1 MTSNKSTAKKI
12 AANRANA
19 QKSTGPKT
27 QAGKDVSRRN
37 SLVHG
42 LTAEVLLLDHED
54 PAEFGSLQGAI
65 HAEYLLPDTHD
76 ALSLEFADRL
86 AMSLWR
92 LRRVPVFE
100 RALIDWMTHRM
111 HVTHDGPSGEM
122 PGPKSAK
129 GAMAFVPTGLS
140 LAKSSQPDGDVQ
152 RLRTGRALEALLET
166 NALGKLDAHQAR
178 LWSEVKYLMDW
189 LELQKRARVGYQPS
203 RTASGARIIEPASEG
218 IPPRIVPPSVPAGNA
233 VQRAGSTDAP
243 SLSSS
248 WHAASERGG
257 YVSSTEREA
266 RKQQEAL
273 LKGGSANTAG

>member
-1 MTSNKSTAKKI
+1 MSSKKKI

-27 QAGKDVSRRN
+27 QAGKEASRRN

-54 PAEFGSLQGAI
+54 PAEFEALRDAI
-65 HAEYLLPDTHD
+65 YAEYLPPEPRD

-86 AMSLWR
+86 AMTLWR
-92 LRRVPVFE
+92 MRRIPAFE
-100 RALIDWMTHRM
+100 RALIAWMTHRM

-122 PGPKSAK
+122 PGPKPTK
-129 GAMAFVPTGLS
+129 GMMPFVPTGLS
-140 LAKSSQPDGDVQ
+140 LTKSTQDDGAVQ
-152 RLRTGRALEALLET
+152 RLRIGRALEALLET
-166 NALGKLDAHQAR
+166 NALGKLDSHQAR
-178 LWSEVKYLMDW
+178 LCSDLKYQMDW
-189 LELQKRARVGYQPS
+189 LELQKRARVGYQAS
-203 RTASGARIIEPASEG
+203 RTASGKRIDPEPEV
-218 IPPRIVPPSVPAGNA
+218 IPPRIVPPSVPGGSAFPTTG
-233 VQRAGSTDAP
+233 AGSTDAP
-243 SLSSS
+243 ALSTS

-273 LKGGSANTAG
+273 LKGGSANTAGG